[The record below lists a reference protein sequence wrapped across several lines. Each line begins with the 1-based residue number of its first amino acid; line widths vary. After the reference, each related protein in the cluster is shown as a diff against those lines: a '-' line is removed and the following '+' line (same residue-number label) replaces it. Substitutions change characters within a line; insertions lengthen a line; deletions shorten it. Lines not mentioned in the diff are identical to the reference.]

1 MRHPQAMVQN
11 TIRLWERLDPELISI
26 IGERGFNPLY
36 AKSVRLACMQYPWLG
51 QEATTFAGNNERFV
65 ALEERLQ
72 AQDIMR
78 AGLASMA
85 LFNIFLNELASLI
98 GEGLATH
105 LLRLTSSQQISAVPP
120 RGFSRVSKNGG
131 LSMNAIATQLNA
143 LNMPTMLG
151 GR

>member
-1 MRHPQAMVQN
+1 MKTTERPRRQIMEAALMRHPQAVVQN
-11 TIRLWERLDPELISI
+11 TIRLWERLAPELISI

-72 AQDIMR
+72 AQGIMR

-98 GEGLATH
+98 GEGLTTH
-105 LLRLTSSQQISAVPP
+105 LLRLTSSQQISAMPP
-120 RGFSRVSKNGG
+120 EDFPG
-131 LSMNAIATQLNA
+131 
-143 LNMPTMLG
+143 
-151 GR
+151 

>member
-1 MRHPQAMVQN
+1 MRHPQAVVQN
-11 TIRLWERLDPELISI
+11 TIRLWERLAPELISI

-98 GEGLATH
+98 GEGLTTQ
-105 LLRLTSSQQISAVPP
+105 LLRLTSSQQTSAIPP
-120 RGFSRVSKNGG
+120 EDFPG
-131 LSMNAIATQLNA
+131 
-143 LNMPTMLG
+143 
-151 GR
+151 